1 MRVLTWHVHG
11 SYLHYLSHAPHEF
24 FVPVK
29 KGRPPRY
36 RGLPRGGFPWRDNL
50 QEIAAGE
57 VAEERFDLVLFQHR
71 LNWDVDQFELLSHAQ
86 RHGPRIYLEHDPPRE
101 SPFEERHPVDDPGVL
116 VVHVTPFND
125 LMYDTR
131 VRTRVI
137 EHGVA
142 VPEDV
147 RWTGE
152 LERGVVVVN
161 NIAKRG
167 RRLGADVVERVKE
180 AGVPLDLVGMDAKA
194 AGGLGEVRP
203 DELAAFQT
211 HYRFFFNPIRWTSL
225 ALAVCEAMMIG
236 MPMVVLATGE
246 HAVAVQNGVS
256 GIVDTSIPRLIDGMN
271 ALLTDRGE
279 AERLGKGAR
288 DRALERY
295 GIERFAKDWDEAIK
309 DVTS

>member
-29 KGRPPRY
+29 EGRPPRY
-36 RGLPRGGFPWRDNL
+36 SGLPKGGFPWRENL

-71 LNWDVDQFELLSHAQ
+71 LNWEVDQFELLSHAQ

-101 SPFEERHPVDDPGVL
+101 SPFDERHPVDDPGVL
-116 VVHVTPFND
+116 VVHVTPLND

-131 VRTRVI
+131 VPTRVI
-137 EHGVA
+137 EHGVV
-142 VPEDV
+142 VPDDV

-152 LERGVVVVN
+152 LERGIVAVN
-161 NIAKRG
+161 NMAKRG

-180 AGVPLDLVGMDAKA
+180 AGVPLDLVGMGAEA
-194 AGGLGEVRP
+194 AGGLGEVQP
-203 DELAAFQT
+203 DELAAFQAR
-211 HYRFFFNPIRWTSL
+211 YRFFFNPIRWTSL
-225 ALAVCEAMMIG
+225 GLAVCEAMMIG

-246 HAVAVQNGVS
+246 HAVAVRNGVS
-256 GIVDTSIPRLIDGMN
+256 GIVDTSVPRLIQGMN
-271 ALLTDRGE
+271 ELLADRGE
-279 AERLGKGAR
+279 AERLGRGAR

-295 GIERFAKDWDEAIK
+295 GIHRFANDWDEAIR